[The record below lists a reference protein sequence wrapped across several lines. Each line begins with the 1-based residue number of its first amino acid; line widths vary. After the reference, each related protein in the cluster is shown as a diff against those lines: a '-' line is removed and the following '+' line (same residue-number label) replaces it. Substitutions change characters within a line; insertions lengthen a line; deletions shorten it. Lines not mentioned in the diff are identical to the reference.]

1 MASVGWLALL
11 LLLLPLDLAAACL
24 PQADVQLYAQ
34 QALTYREASRWQ
46 IMRQHPYGKNNMLSD
61 LAMRYE
67 NRCELT
73 ANGLSIDVSLAGLAF
88 YPWQTPGAFAKEKRR
103 TRAIMHRLTVSYPL
117 SDWRLLT
124 AGKFSAQ
131 PGLFYLTS
139 PADLLRNAYAG
150 FKSGRIYHPTLQTI
164 YHESFWGLRL
174 SEDARDYAWSLTVAP
189 QLARIDRRYESSG
202 NWRALQRGNA
212 RERYLFAWSDY
223 RLPNH
228 TPTLSLRLG
237 DSPALAVADRFHPA
251 PQWTLNA
258 ELAWHAQQQWR
269 HFSEQRAEQVKG
281 YAFPPALFQRQRQP
295 GIELALAAHYST
307 QNFSQFGVEYYF
319 QSEGYSR
326 HQWRRQVDFIRYLH
340 QRSGFAPVD
349 GVLDAYKYL
358 MAAEI
363 DNITNQG
370 RLQGKHYAHPYA
382 TLMIGDR
389 ASLQGYA
396 RINLQDRSALLGLHV
411 NQPLRQSNMDIYSG
425 VYCTQGGNATEFGL
439 FGKTAGLYS
448 GVKYFF

>member
-1 MASVGWLALL
+1 MANVGWRPLALL
-11 LLLLPLDLAAACL
+11 LLPLRLSAACL
-24 PQADVQLYAQ
+24 PQADIQLYLQ
-34 QALTYREASRWQ
+34 QAGTHREASRWQ
-46 IMRQHPYGKNNMLSD
+46 IMQQHPYRKDNTLSD

-73 ANGLSIDVSLAGLAF
+73 ASGLSMDVSLAGLAS
-88 YPWQTPGAFAKEKRR
+88 YPWRTPGAFEREKRR
-103 TRAIMHRLTVSYPL
+103 TRAIIHRLTVSYPL
-117 SDWRLLT
+117 SDQRLIT

-139 PADLLRNAYAG
+139 PADLLHNAYAG
-150 FKSGRIYHPTLQTI
+150 FKAGRIYHPTLQAI
-164 YHESFWGLRL
+164 YNESAWGVRL
-174 SEDARDYAWSLTVAP
+174 SEEALSYAWSLTVAP

-202 NWRALQRGNA
+202 NWRALQRANA
-212 RERYLFAWSDY
+212 HERYLLSYSDY

-237 DSPALAVADRFHPA
+237 DSPTLAVADRFHPA
-251 PQWTLNA
+251 PQWTLNV
-258 ELAWHAQQQWR
+258 ELAWHAKQQWR
-269 HFSEQRAEQVKG
+269 HFAEQRAEQIKR
-281 YAFPPALFQRQRQP
+281 YAFPSTLFQRQRQP
-295 GIELALAAHYST
+295 GIELALSGQYST
-307 QNFSQFGVEYYF
+307 QKFSQFGVEYYF

-349 GVLDAYKYL
+349 RAWDAYQYL

-363 DNITNQG
+363 DNVTNQG
-370 RLQGKHYAHPYA
+370 RLQGKHYMHPYA
-382 TLMIGDR
+382 TLMIGDG
-389 ASLQGYA
+389 ASLQAYA
-396 RINLQDRSALLGLHV
+396 RVNLQDRSALLGLHV
-411 NQPLRQSNMDIYSG
+411 NQPLRQRNTDIYSG

-448 GVKYFF
+448 GFKYYF